1 MLPQDPF
8 FIVLDVTGTKDGIV
22 DCNLIVYPVLKPG
35 NKDEVLIQ
43 KPLHSFNCQFSDQ
56 SDVEDDD
63 KEGVPGT
70 ERLRPYRIWEPPRGN
85 EREVKTYYDQKL
97 LKRLLK
103 EARFTIIPGDV
114 PDKRLGGM
122 ATMYKELQ
130 LKEIRKVTFCSLCR
144 SRASRYIALREA
156 EAIPLVKE
164 ANQYACESCGWNV
177 LLSRLEMKG
186 VKITAGL
193 QEILSA
199 KFKKIRNIEKIERT
213 FDPKWNPIEDAD
225 YSLYDVCDLVKEP
238 YAPVKVKDVA
248 VDQKLKEAFLAQG
261 IDELLPV
268 QVKAIKAGLLDG
280 KNMLVASS
288 TSSGKTLIGEIAG
301 INNILAKKKGMFV
314 FVVPL
319 VALANQKH
327 KDFKKR
333 YGDIGL
339 KVSIRVGKS
348 RIDKSIEAN
357 TKSVS
362 LNTADILVGTYE
374 GVDYLLRSGKSS
386 NIPRVSTIVIDE
398 IQMFKDEERGVRL
411 DGFISRMKFLFPDAQ
426 VIYLSATVAAPRKL
440 ARMLGATI
448 VEYNERPVP
457 IERHLIPCLNE
468 AEKVKIMGWLVKK
481 EYRKVSSFGFKGQSI
496 IFTNSRRTVHD
507 LVDILRI
514 DGIQADAYHSGLTY
528 GERVRVER
536 RFERQQV
543 AAVVTTAALGAG
555 VDLPASQVIF
565 HSLAMGI
572 EWLTVAE
579 FNQML
584 GRAGRYQKHDMGKV
598 YLLIEPG
605 KSYHASQQGE
615 EDKIALKLLNGT
627 LQESMPAFDLDK
639 IAAELLAF
647 VAMRG
652 NTTIDEIIRYH
663 DALLT
668 KAISVVK
675 LLNHLHQSEL
685 ISVKDQGASI
695 AILPV
700 GRAITESF
708 LSIED
713 GLKLKQAVIHYEES
727 VIDIASSLN
736 PLKNVYVTDAIVSE
750 MSRYKMGHSAI
761 SSKFFGGQILDFM
774 SLEQGQFSGTAL
786 KRKKMSRFAIEILSR
801 WALDIFT
808 CECDEKP
815 YCDHGVKSL
824 ARIMVRLRR
833 HKRLEPRQISQ
844 HLREMYQIQVYTG
857 DVYEFLDSILHALDA
872 IQRFARIFKNEKML
886 DAVSRYRRSIE
897 DPSAVQEEPSGGK
910 PKGKE

>member
-22 DCNLIVYPVLKPG
+22 DCNLIVYPVMTDGKG
-35 NKDEVLIQ
+35 GRVIIQ
-43 KPLHSFNCQFSDQ
+43 KPLHLYNCQFSDQ
-56 SDVEDDD
+56 ADGDEM
-63 KEGVPGT
+63 GQNGGPGA
-70 ERLRPYRIWEPPRGN
+70 EKLRPFRIWEPPRGN
-85 EREVKTYYDQKL
+85 ERDVKTYYDQKL
-97 LKRLLK
+97 LKRLIK
-103 EARFTIIPGDV
+103 EARFTIVPGDV
-114 PDKRLGGM
+114 PDKRLRGIVD
-122 ATMYKELQ
+122 MYKDLQ
-130 LKEIRKVTFCSLCR
+130 LEGIRRATFCSLCR
-144 SRASRYIALREA
+144 TRASRYIALHDA

-164 ANQYACESCGWNV
+164 ANLYACESCGWNV

-193 QEILSA
+193 QEILSV

-213 FDPKWNPIEDAD
+213 FDPNWNPIEDAD
-225 YSLYDVCDLVKEP
+225 YSLYDVCDLVREP
-238 YAPVKVKDVA
+238 FAPVKVAAVA
-248 VDQKLKEAFLAQG
+248 VDPRLKDSLLRQG
-261 IDELLPV
+261 IEDLLPV
-268 QVKAIKAGLLDG
+268 QVKALKAGLLDG

-301 INNILAKKKGMFV
+301 INNILAKRGGMFI

-327 KDFKKR
+327 QEFKKR
-333 YGDIGL
+333 YGEIGI
-339 KVSIRVGKS
+339 KVSLRVGKS
-348 RIDKSIEAN
+348 RIDKSIDTN
-357 TKSVS
+357 TRSAS
-362 LNTADILVGTYE
+362 LKGADILVGTYE
-374 GVDYLLRSGKSS
+374 GVDYLLRAGKSS
-386 NIPRVSTIVIDE
+386 ALPRVSTIVIDE

-426 VIYLSATVAAPRKL
+426 VVYLSATVAAPRKL
-440 ARMLGATI
+440 ARMLGAAI

-468 AEKVKIMGWLVKK
+468 AEKVKIIGWLVRK
-481 EYRKVSSFGFKGQSI
+481 EYRKASSFGFKGQSI
-496 IFTNSRRTVHD
+496 VFTNSRRTVHD
-507 LVDILRI
+507 LVDVLRL

-536 RFERQQV
+536 RFEKQQV

-584 GRAGRYQKHDMGKV
+584 GRAGRFQKHDMGKV
-598 YLLIEPG
+598 YLLVEPG

-615 EDKIALKLLNGT
+615 EDKIALRLLNGT

-639 IAAELLAF
+639 IAAEVLAF

-652 NTTIDEIIRYH
+652 DTTLDEVTRYH
-663 DALLT
+663 GALLT
-668 KAISVVK
+668 KAVSVVK
-675 LLNHLHQSEL
+675 LLNHLHKSEL
-685 ISVKDQGASI
+685 ISVTDKGAKI

-713 GLKLKQAVIHYEES
+713 GLKLKRAVLDYEES

-750 MSRYKMGHSAI
+750 MSRYKSGHSAI

-774 SLEQGQFSGTAL
+774 TLEQGQFSGTAL

-815 YCDHGVKSL
+815 YCDHGVQSL

-833 HKRLEPRQISQ
+833 QKRLEPHQISQ
-844 HLREMYQIQVYTG
+844 HLRETYQIQVYTG

-886 DAVSRYRRSIE
+886 GAVTRYRSSIE
-897 DPSAVQEEPSGGK
+897 DPSAVQAGAGGGK
-910 PKGKE
+910 PEGKD

>member
-1 MLPQDPF
+1 MMPQDPF

-22 DCNLIVYPVLKPG
+22 DCNLLVYPHLTSGPG
-35 NKDEVLIQ
+35 GKVLIQ
-43 KPLHSFNCQFSDQ
+43 KPLHLFYCQFSDQ
-56 SDVEDDD
+56 GDGDDD
-63 KEGVPGT
+63 AKDNTPGI
-70 ERLRPYRIWEPPRGN
+70 EKLRPYRIWEPPHGN

-103 EARFTIIPGDV
+103 EARFTIVPGDV
-114 PDKRLGGM
+114 PENRLGGII
-122 ATMYKELQ
+122 AMYKDLQ
-130 LKEIRKVTFCSLCR
+130 LKDIRRATFCSICR
-144 SRASRYIALREA
+144 SRSSSYIALQDA
-156 EAIPLVKE
+156 DAIPLAKE
-164 ANQYACESCGWNV
+164 ASLYACESCGWNV

-193 QEILSA
+193 REILSA

-213 FDPKWNPIEDAD
+213 FDPNWNPVEDAD

-238 YAPVKVKDVA
+238 YAVAKVKDVA
-248 VDQKLKEAFLAQG
+248 IAQRLKEALLAQG
-261 IDELLPV
+261 IEELLPV
-268 QVKAIKAGLLDG
+268 QVKAIKAGLLEG
-280 KNMLVASS
+280 KSMLVASS

-301 INNILAKKKGMFV
+301 INNIIAKKQGMFV

-327 KDFKKR
+327 KDFKRR
-333 YGDIGL
+333 YEGIGL
-339 KVSIRVGKS
+339 KVSLRVGKS

-362 LNTADILVGTYE
+362 LKEAGILVGTYE
-374 GVDYLLRSGKSS
+374 GVDYLLRAGKKDSL
-386 NIPRVSTIVIDE
+386 PRVSTIVIDE

-411 DGFISRMKFLFPDAQ
+411 DGFISRMRFLFPDAQ

-440 ARMLGATI
+440 ARMLNATI

-468 AEKVKIMGWLVKK
+468 AEKLKIIGWLVKK

-496 IFTNSRRTVHD
+496 IFTNARRTVHD
-507 LVDILRI
+507 IVDILRV

-528 GERVRVER
+528 GERIRVER

-584 GRAGRYQKHDMGKV
+584 GRAGRFQMHDMGKV
-598 YLLIEPG
+598 YLLVEPG
-605 KSYHASQQGE
+605 KSYHASLQGE
-615 EDKIALKLLNGT
+615 EDKVALKLLNGT

-639 IAAELLAF
+639 IAAEVLAF
-647 VAMRG
+647 AAMQG
-652 NTTIDEIIRYH
+652 DTTLDEITRFH

-668 KAISVVK
+668 KAISLVK
-675 LLNHLHQSEL
+675 VLNHLHKSGL

-695 AILPV
+695 SILPV

-713 GLKLKQAVIHYEES
+713 GLKLKQAVRDYEES

-750 MSRYKMGHSAI
+750 MSRYKTGHSSL

-774 SLEQGQFSGTAL
+774 TLEQGQFSGTAL
-786 KRKKMSRFAIEILSR
+786 KRKKMSRFAIEIMSR

-808 CECDEKP
+808 CECEERP
-815 YCDHGVKSL
+815 YCDHGVKNL
-824 ARIMVRLRR
+824 ARIMVKLRR
-833 HKRLEPRQISQ
+833 HKKLEPRQISQ
-844 HLREMYQIQVYTG
+844 YLRETYQIQVYTG
-857 DVYEFLDSILHALDA
+857 DVFEFLDSILHALDA

-886 DAVSRYRRSIE
+886 DAVSRYRASIE
-897 DPSAVQEEPSGGK
+897 DPGVLQERADTGK
-910 PKGKE
+910 GTGKE